1 MTLAAAAQEKN
12 TKTVVVKT
20 HKDLFYKGF
29 EKM

>member
-1 MTLAAAAQEKN
+1 MTLAAAALKKS
-12 TKTVVVKT
+12 TKTVVEKM